1 MDSLSNNES
10 YFYAELRRLFILKS
24 RIESGEPVFFIL
36 DEILKGTNS
45 VDKSKGSIL
54 FLGKILQKGGTGLIA
69 THDTSLGKMESD
81 HPGHVINKCF
91 EIEID
96 GENIRFD
103 YKIHE
108 GITQKMNAV
117 FLMNQM
123 GILD

>member
-1 MDSLSNNES
+1 M
-10 YFYAELRRLFILKS
+10 
-24 RIESGEPVFFIL
+24 
-36 DEILKGTNS
+36 
-45 VDKSKGSIL
+45 
-54 FLGKILQKGGTGLIA
+54 FLEKIVEKGGTGLIA

-81 HPGHVINKCF
+81 HPGIVINKCF

-108 GITQKMNAV
+108 VITQKMNAV